1 MTKEPIYISYIV
13 NNFTNEQFG
22 KINDLNEIKEIKN
35 LVSWEIVKNKSIIKK
50 LENNKRN
57 YGYYGL

>member
-13 NNFTNEQFG
+13 DNFTNEQFD
-22 KINDLNEIKEIKN
+22 KINDLNEVKEIKN
-35 LVSWEIVKNKSIIKK
+35 LVSWKIVKNKSIIKK